1 MSEVLFEYIAI
12 WYYDVIFKLIM
23 DKYWVPDNVV
33 FLYGAYLI
41 FASENNINCDFT
53 TTLPEVPLIPGVR
66 K

>member
-1 MSEVLFEYIAI
+1 
-12 WYYDVIFKLIM
+12 M
-23 DKYWVPDNVV
+23 DKYWVADNVV